1 MTKKFEIYQK
11 QVIDVTDEGRHES
24 LLEDFERRR
33 KARKMAVSTDDK
45 EVKATLRALGEPITL
60 FGEDPADRR
69 QRLRQILSELDEEVL
84 EKLTV
89 GKSVQAEKSQMRDLN
104 LTTWYHEGPEEL
116 IPARQFIAEYRFD
129 MKNGGRYFRID
140 FFY

>member
-1 MTKKFEIYQK
+1 M
-11 QVIDVTDEGRHES
+11 DVTEEGRHES
-24 LLEDFERRR
+24 LLADFERRQ

-69 QRLRQILSELDEEVL
+69 ARLRNILAELDEEVL

-89 GKSVQAEKSQMRDLN
+89 TNTVQAEKSQMRDLN
-104 LTTWYHEGPEEL
+104 VTTWYHEGPNEL
-116 IPARQFIAEYRFD
+116 TDARKFIAKYRFATYTSFAFLCIEVLINKVIGLVD
-129 MKNGGRYFRID
+129 VIC
-140 FFY
+140 